1 MASWSPV
8 DAPDGTAARPMVPF
22 FKMISTSTVG
32 FPLES
37 SISLA
42 CIFSI
47 AEFNNNS
54 CKLGNQIRI
63 DGKHHSI
70 DITQFYS
77 HGTTRKVI
85 H

>member
-1 MASWSPV
+1 
-8 DAPDGTAARPMVPF
+8 
-22 FKMISTSTVG
+22 VG